1 MPIAKDIALIFLSL
15 EALVLAFIPMV
26 LIAGLAYGVFRLH
39 RWTRSSLQ
47 LAQGYVQRAHD
58 VVDEWSEKIA
68 RPFIAVHATASQV
81 EAILDKVTKTFI
93 TRRSR

>member
-1 MPIAKDIALIFLSL
+1 MPTARDIALIFLSL
-15 EALVLAFIPMV
+15 EALIIAFIPMV

-39 RWTRSSLQ
+39 RWTRTSLQ
-47 LAQGYVQRAHD
+47 LAQGYVQRAYD

-68 RPFIAVHATASQV
+68 MPFIAIHMAASRV
-81 EAILDKVTKTFI
+81 NAMLKKVTEGLK